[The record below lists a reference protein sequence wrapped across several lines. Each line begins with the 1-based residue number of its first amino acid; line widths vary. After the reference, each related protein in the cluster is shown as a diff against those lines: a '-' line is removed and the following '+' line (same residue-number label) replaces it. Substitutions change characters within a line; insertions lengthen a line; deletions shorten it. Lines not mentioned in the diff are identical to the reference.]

1 MEYRKKVLEYAEQH
15 EKAADIMKTKRY
27 YVPDAKVK
35 AVPTEYVEEVEEHHH
50 GGNFTNFVQ
59 RFWNNVSV
67 ILGFPAFWLPS
78 ISISKSR
85 NFYIFNTFYLKAM
98 APSGSTSNFWQAC

>member
-35 AVPTEYVEEVEEHHH
+35 SIPTEYVEETEEVRH
-50 GGNFTNFVQ
+50 GGMH
-59 RFWNNVSV
+59 S
-67 ILGFPAFWLPS
+67 
-78 ISISKSR
+78 
-85 NFYIFNTFYLKAM
+85 
-98 APSGSTSNFWQAC
+98 